1 MKLSIITPYFDS
13 LEYIRH
19 LKTVLEPQ
27 LSDNVEWLIIDD
39 GCHETELDNF
49 NAKVI
54 HLEENSGCAGIPRNV
69 GLDVASGEYITFIDS
84 DDLVTN
90 DFVMQMLDKIESEK
104 FDYCFMSWWSDHF
117 KIYITDDRPDWNCS
131 VWGVVYKRDLIGNTR
146 FSDLRIG
153 EDYGFNRDVLKGK
166 KSVISDFLYYY
177 RSNEKGIMSNA
188 RKSS

>member
-13 LEYIRH
+13 LEYIKR

-39 GCHETELDNF
+39 GCHELELDTF
-49 NAKVI
+49 NAKVV

-69 GLDVASGEYITFIDS
+69 GLDLAKGEYITFIDS
-84 DDLVTN
+84 DDLVSN
-90 DFVMQMLDKIESEK
+90 DFIDKILEK
-104 FDYCFMSWWSDHF
+104 IEREDFDYCFMSWWSKHF
-117 KIYITDDRPDWNCS
+117 KIDVVNDRPEWNCS
-131 VWGVVYKRDLIGNTR
+131 VWGVVYKRDLIGDIR
-146 FSDLRIG
+146 FSSLRVG

-166 KSVISDFLYYY
+166 KAIITEFLYYY

-188 RKSS
+188 K